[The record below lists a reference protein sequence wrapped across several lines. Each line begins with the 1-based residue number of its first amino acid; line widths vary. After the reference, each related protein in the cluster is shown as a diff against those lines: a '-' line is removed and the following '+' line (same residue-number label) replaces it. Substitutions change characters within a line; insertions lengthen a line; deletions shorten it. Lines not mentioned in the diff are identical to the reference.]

1 MRPAASTPDA
11 ARAAGAAE
19 PAATAHD
26 EERGVDDD
34 AAAAS
39 EGTGTGAYYL
49 YGVTRS
55 RVWRPGPRDEADGVQ
70 RLRYRGL
77 EALTRSSLFET
88 PQLDDTAVLGHQRV
102 LDSALRRGTVLPA
115 PFGIVFRNRRQV
127 LRLLQTQYDVLQDGL
142 EFLDGHWELRIHM
155 LPATGQTVNAAL
167 SDLAMQVYTELRRG
181 VRAGVPFARE
191 DERRLLSAAFLVERT
206 AWLDFMHRAD
216 DLGSQHPDLSFDITG
231 PWPAYDFVRLC
242 D

>member
-1 MRPAASTPDA
+1 MRHAASTPDA
-11 ARAAGAAE
+11 ARTAGGDPSSVE
-19 PAATAHD
+19 VTD
-26 EERGVDDD
+26 EEPTAGDDD
-34 AAAAS
+34 RPDI
-39 EGTGTGAYYL
+39 EGGGTGAYYL

-55 RVWRPGPRDEADGVQ
+55 RAWRPGARDQADGVQ

-77 EALTRSSLFET
+77 EALTRSAVFET
-88 PQLDDTAVLGHQRV
+88 PELDDAAVLGHQRV

-127 LRLLQTQYDVLQDGL
+127 LRMLQTQYDVLQDGL

-155 LPATGQTVNAAL
+155 LPAPGHTVNAAL
-167 SDLAMQVYTELRRG
+167 SDMAMQVYTELRRG

-191 DERRLLSAAFLVERT
+191 DERRLLSAAFLVERS

-216 DLGSQHPDLSFDITG
+216 DIGSQHPDLSFDITG
-231 PWPAYDFVRLC
+231 PWPAYDFVRIC